1 MLVHFLR
8 FYFDSGARVVSC
20 LCGFAR
26 KARKG
31 DELTYFNGQVRSVT
45 REMINT
51 NYLATAAFMAGRGAG
66 GGGGEVEG
74 GRGAGATG

>member
-1 MLVHFLR
+1 MLVHFLK
-8 FYFDSGARVVSC
+8 FYLSDGARVVC
-20 LCGFAR
+20 YLCGFAR
-26 KARKG
+26 KTRKG
-31 DELTYFNGQVRSVT
+31 DELTYFNGQVRPVT

-51 NYLATAAFMAGRGAG
+51 NYLATAAFMAGRGPG